1 MAKFNKKQLL
11 YIQKSIIHVKPLG
24 SCHLINS
31 KLIFCFVVDSF
42 LEKKDDLPLK
52 EQLRILLEKMDM
64 ASQSSKFQP
73 FF

>member
-1 MAKFNKKQLL
+1 MSLDKFE
-11 YIQKSIIHVKPLG
+11 VD
-24 SCHLINS
+24 
-31 KLIFCFVVDSF
+31 IFCFVVDSF

-64 ASQSSKFQP
+64 ASQSSKSQP